1 MLSLLDRS
9 KLQSDHIKQLLAFY
23 CITKNQINNYFRFFR
38 FFEIKRSSKTMKTSF
53 CMFLFV
59 CVMSFCIVMDGVVAP
74 FPVDDPRSVLNP
86 LILPWWGSA
95 PIGIRRIAHLIGTG
109 QPLPEGPGVKEA
121 MIAAATPRRNRRLS
135 RRLNRP

>member
-1 MLSLLDRS
+1 
-9 KLQSDHIKQLLAFY
+9 
-23 CITKNQINNYFRFFR
+23 
-38 FFEIKRSSKTMKTSF
+38 MKTSIG
-53 CMFLFV
+53 MFLIV
-59 CVMSFCIVMDGVVAP
+59 CVLSFCIVMDGVVAP
-74 FPVDDPRSVLNP
+74 FPADDPRAVLNP

-121 MIAAATPRRNRRLS
+121 MIAAATATPRRNRRLS